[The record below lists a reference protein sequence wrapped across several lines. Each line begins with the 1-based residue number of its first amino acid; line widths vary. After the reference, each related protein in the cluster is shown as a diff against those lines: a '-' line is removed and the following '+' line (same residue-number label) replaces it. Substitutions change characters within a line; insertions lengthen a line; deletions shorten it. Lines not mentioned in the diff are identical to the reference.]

1 MGRERIDKK
10 GYALGVALFTT
21 NGGRP
26 GLRHCHCRVH
36 VRHDHGDDDDDLHL
50 PPHLLQCPQVPA
62 RHRRD

>member
-10 GYALGVALFTT
+10 GYALGVAPFMT

-26 GLRHCHCRVH
+26 GLRHCRVH
-36 VRHDHGDDDDDLHL
+36 VHRGHDDGDADSHL
-50 PPHLLQCPQVPA
+50 RPRLRSVQYPQVPA